1 MSFNTTLSASAT
13 VVDVAL
19 VSPSIILI
27 SVVVTVAPS
36 NLFSSVAVDVR
47 ATFSFIFGDVNVLF
61 VNVSVV
67 ALPTTVS
74 VAFGKV
80 KAYKL
85 EPPPN
90 LL

>member
-1 MSFNTTLSASAT
+1 MIFNSG
-13 VVDVAL
+13 
-19 VSPSIILI
+19 P
-27 SVVVTVAPS
+27 VTVAPS
-36 NLFSSVAVDVR
+36 KIFNSVAVDVTT
-47 ATFSFIFGDVNVLF
+47 TFSFIFNDVNVLF

-74 VAFGKV
+74 VAFGV
-80 KAYKL
+80 KEYKL